1 MGPGDVGRLDLE
13 TVDAGKVAYDAPE
26 NAVKAMNTKLDQ
38 IIAWQTAVGAAIE
51 TASDAATLFTGLDVA
66 AIKTAIK
73 KLKFTL

>member
-13 TVDAGKVAYDAPE
+13 TVDSGKVAYDAPE

-51 TASDAATLFTGLDVA
+51 AATDGNSLFSGLDVA